1 MTLLFLITAANLFVR
16 VVAVGVAAALS
27 FRLFSRYGNL
37 VAAFA
42 AGLLLTISCTH
53 LIPEAVHSGIDM
65 HDAGIVLLVSFV
77 FFLLLESVFSTL
89 GAHSHGLSKERPVPA
104 LLGGGTRLV
113 RNDCSCPGDPA
124 RVPVLLAGTACHAF
138 VDGVLVAAAFTVDLT
153 SGFLVTA
160 AILAHEL
167 PQVLGQIVIVMQAG
181 VEKKR
186 TALYVFLASLTS
198 ILGGAAGW
206 AVLSSLQWL
215 VGYAMLVS
223 AASFIFIVLGI
234 LMPEL
239 THGAEGSGVRLPLGI
254 LTALLAGAAVSL
266 LILAPLHE
274 QTHRLIE
281 GSAVHTHAQGESHAH
296 DHDHDRDRDQVHEH
310 KADLDREP
318 MLEEASTH

>member
-1 MTLLFLITAANLFVR
+1 M
-16 VVAVGVAAALS
+16 
-27 FRLFSRYGNL
+27 
-37 VAAFA
+37 
-42 AGLLLTISCTH
+42 
-53 LIPEAVHSGIDM
+53 
-65 HDAGIVLLVSFV
+65 
-77 FFLLLESVFSTL
+77 
-89 GAHSHGLSKERPVPA
+89 
-104 LLGGGTRLV
+104 
-113 RNDCSCPGDPA
+113 
-124 RVPVLLAGTACHAF
+124 
-138 VDGVLVAAAFTVDLT
+138 LVAAAFTVDLT

-186 TALYVFLASLTS
+186 AALYVFLASLTS